1 MLIHLPALVVA
12 LTVVLLFATAF
23 AVGRA
28 RGRYHIAAP
37 AITGHPAFERAW
49 RVQMNTLEAAVMF
62 LPSLWLASQYSN
74 PSIAGVVGVVW
85 LLARTWYGVAY
96 TRDPGRRSVP
106 FGIGMLM
113 TGVLLVM
120 GLVGV
125 IRAFVL
131 QG

>member
-12 LTVVLLFATAF
+12 FTVVLLFATAF

-28 RGRYHIAAP
+28 RSRYHIVAP
-37 AITGHPAFERAW
+37 AVTGHPAFERAW

-74 PSIAGVVGVVW
+74 PSIAGILGVVW
-85 LLARTWYGVAY
+85 LLARTWYSLTYV
-96 TRDPGRRSVP
+96 RDPGRRGPP
-106 FGIGMLM
+106 FGLGMLM

-125 IRAFVL
+125 IRAFAL

>member
-12 LTVVLLFATAF
+12 LTVALLFATTC
-23 AVGRA
+23 AVGWA
-28 RGRYHIAAP
+28 RGRYHIVAP

-74 PSIAGVVGVVW
+74 PSIAGIVGVLW
-85 LLARTWYGVAY
+85 LLARTWYGFAY
-96 TRDPGRRSVP
+96 ARDAARRGLP
-106 FGIGMLM
+106 FTLGMLM
-113 TGVLLVM
+113 TGILLVM

-125 IRAFVL
+125 LRAFVL
-131 QG
+131 HA